1 MQTKQTRGFG
11 RGGKAY
17 CRLES
22 FKEHTDISFIAQQ
35 PTFRAIV
42 ALLRLHI
49 IVAAMSKPISI
60 SFGKPKTSLSG
71 TNTPAPPTHKPRAT
85 LQAASTKP
93 KLLGHDSDDD
103 DEPKQPLHEAVTGF
117 TANGAILGERVPEKE
132 LAVIKNPG
140 NSDWRKRRRAGR
152 DPLPHEVQTPM
163 RNTAVVEKDEV
174 SKASGLQ
181 FAEKDVRTATA
192 DSESTG
198 EINANGANPQG
209 PAQDRTEDEIAL
221 QALLQDGERR
231 PNSNAVIVQKA
242 NANRVRAEPIDELG
256 DYRADVA
263 SRPDSATLEDYA
275 AMPVEEFGLAL
286 IRGMGTKR
294 KADGQMADPA
304 PVNSATPKIRE
315 PRPGYLG
322 IGAKAA
328 PGAEVELGAWGK
340 TAMRK
345 GMNSKAGDGL
355 YTPVMLKDKR
365 TGEMLTEEE
374 LQARKKEAK
383 DRLNGKEEDW
393 KERRDK
399 NLERRGREG
408 NGEQKRLMD
417 KDDDYRNQMND
428 FSRNRASHRDERNGS
443 SRSDRSRSRDR
454 RRRDGDDRDEK
465 YRDRS
470 RDRDRERRRDK
481 YRDDDRYDSSS
492 SRKNNLRDGER
503 GGYDK
508 KDDRRRKERY

>member
-1 MQTKQTRGFG
+1 M
-11 RGGKAY
+11 
-17 CRLES
+17 
-22 FKEHTDISFIAQQ
+22 
-35 PTFRAIV
+35 
-42 ALLRLHI
+42 ALLRLRI

-60 SFGKPKTSLSG
+60 SFGKPKASLSG
-71 TNTPAPPTHKPRAT
+71 TNTPAPPTHKPRPAP
-85 LQAASTKP
+85 QIASTKP
-93 KLLGHDSDDD
+93 KLLGHDSDDE
-103 DEPKQPLHEAVTGF
+103 DELKQPAHETVTGF

-132 LAVIKNPG
+132 QVVIKNAG
-140 NSDWRKRRRAGR
+140 NSDWRKRRRAGKNS
-152 DPLPHEVQTPM
+152 LPHEVQAPIGNTP
-163 RNTAVVEKDEV
+163 VVEKDEV

-181 FAEKDVRTATA
+181 FAEKDARATTA
-192 DSESTG
+192 EG
-198 EINANGANPQG
+198 EPAGKINPNGADPQG
-209 PAQDRTEDEIAL
+209 PTRDRTEDEIAL
-221 QALLQDGERR
+221 QALLQGGERGS
-231 PNSNAVIVQKA
+231 NSNAVIVQKV
-242 NANRVRAEPIDELG
+242 NANLVRAEPVDELG

-294 KADGQMADPA
+294 KAHGQIANPGHVNGAA
-304 PVNSATPKIRE
+304 PKARE

-345 GMNSKAGDGL
+345 GMNSKTGDGL

-365 TGEMLTEEE
+365 TGETLTEEE

-393 KERRDK
+393 KERRDR
-399 NLERRGREG
+399 NLEQRGRER
-408 NGEQKRLMD
+408 NGEQKRLVD
-417 KDDDYRNQMND
+417 KDDEYRNQMND
-428 FSRNRASHRDERNGS
+428 FSRNSASHRDERNGS

-454 RRRDGDDRDEK
+454 RRRGDDGRDDK

-470 RDRDRERRRDK
+470 RDRDKERRRDK

-492 SRKNNLRDGER
+492 SRKSNLRDGER
-503 GGYDK
+503 GGYDR
-508 KDDRRRKERY
+508 DDRRRKERY